1 MRPVV
6 GRHSRRDSGTGRRGP
21 GPAVVDGAAE
31 ENRAAMKS
39 DDSDI
44 QTHYIDALGKR
55 HDSSRAALEAIRL
68 AMRGG
73 ETARSRFDGVVVAQ
87 EGTSERAGPGDL
99 ELEDGTALT
108 VDAGLPADLPS
119 GYHCL
124 RRRDGTTVRV
134 IVAPEACYLPESLRI
149 WGWAIQLYAARSRR
163 SWGIGDLADL
173 RRLGTW
179 AGRAGA
185 GIALINPLAAA
196 SPLIPQQSSPYFPSS
211 RRFRSPLYL
220 RVEEV
225 DGASALRDLPA
236 IARRAR
242 ALNAERRIDRDE
254 IFRLKSG
261 ALERIWT
268 AVRRR
273 ALPELDAFIAEQ
285 GDGLLEFATFCA
297 LAEQHQSGWHGW
309 PSELRH
315 PSSPAVRA
323 AARKPVIADRIRYHQ
338 WLQLQVDRQL
348 ARASRTLP
356 VMQDLPIGFDADG
369 ADAWTFQDV
378 LAQGIS
384 VGAPPD
390 EFNTRGQN
398 WGLPPF
404 VPGRLRDAGY
414 QPFID
419 TIRGCVRHSGGLRID
434 HVMGLF
440 RLFWIPNGME
450 PREGAYVRSHARD
463 LLAIVAIES
472 QRARAVIVGEDLGT
486 VEEDT
491 RAELT
496 RRKVLSYRLLWF
508 EKGSPKKYPE
518 QALAAVTTH
527 DLPTVA
533 GLWTGSDVAAQK
545 DLGMA
550 PNEEGTRE
558 ILSRVKRLAKV
569 QARTPLRRAIASIYE
584 ALASAPSCIITA
596 TLEDAIEV
604 EERPNM
610 PATMNEWPNWS
621 IALPL
626 PLEQLEKNATAARL
640 ARILARGRPRPTRPR
655 RPRTRPTT

>member
-1 MRPVV
+1 
-6 GRHSRRDSGTGRRGP
+6 
-21 GPAVVDGAAE
+21 
-31 ENRAAMKS
+31 MKS

-55 HDSSRAALEAIRL
+55 HDSSRTALDAIRA

-73 ETARSRFDGVVVAQ
+73 ETAGSRFDGVVVAQ
-87 EGTSERAGPGDL
+87 EGTTERTGPGDL
-99 ELEDGTALT
+99 ELADGTALT
-108 VDAGLPADLPS
+108 VDDRLPADLPS
-119 GYHCL
+119 GYHSL

-196 SPLIPQQSSPYFPSS
+196 SPLVPQQPSPYFPSS

-225 DGASALRDLPA
+225 DGASALRDLPT

-242 ALNAERRIDRDE
+242 ALNAERRIDRDQV
-254 IFRLKSG
+254 FRLKSG

-268 AVRRR
+268 GVRRR

-285 GDGLLEFATFCA
+285 GEGLLEFATFCA

-338 WLQLQVDRQL
+338 WLQLQIDRQL

-369 ADAWTFQDV
+369 ADAWAFQDV

-545 DLGMA
+545 ELGMA
-550 PNEEGTRE
+550 PNEKGTRE
-558 ILSRVKRLAKV
+558 ILRRVKRLAKV
-569 QARTPLRRAIASIYE
+569 QARTPLSRAIASIHE
-584 ALASAPSCIITA
+584 ALASAPSRIITA
-596 TLEDAIEV
+596 TLEDAIAV

-610 PATMNEWPNWS
+610 PATTDEWPNWS
-621 IALPL
+621 MALPL
-626 PLEQLEKNATAARL
+626 PLESLEKNATAVRV

-655 RPRTRPTT
+655 RAQKRTRR

>member
-1 MRPVV
+1 
-6 GRHSRRDSGTGRRGP
+6 
-21 GPAVVDGAAE
+21 
-31 ENRAAMKS
+31 
-39 DDSDI
+39 
-44 QTHYIDALGKR
+44 
-55 HDSSRAALEAIRL
+55 L
-68 AMRGG
+68 AMRGRQAAG
-73 ETARSRFDGVVVAQ
+73 GKLGPRRRPANSNTSDRDASDTAPRFDAVIVAP
-87 EGTSERAGPGDL
+87 EGTSEPIGDGDL
-99 ELEDGTALT
+99 ELEDGTALS
-108 VDAGLPADLPS
+108 VDDRLPADLPL
-119 GYHCL
+119 GYHRL
-124 RRRDGTTVRV
+124 RKRDGTTARV
-134 IVAPEACYLPESLRI
+134 IIAPETCFLPESLRI

-179 AGRAGA
+179 GGRAGA
-185 GIALINPLAAA
+185 GIALINPLAAP
-196 SPLIPQQSSPYFPSS
+196 SPLIPQQPSPYFPSS

-220 RVEEV
+220 RIEEV

-242 ALNAERRIDRDE
+242 ALNAERRIDRDQV
-254 IFRLKSG
+254 FRLKSE
-261 ALERIWT
+261 ALEGIW
-268 AVRRR
+268 ASVSRKG
-273 ALPELDAFIAEQ
+273 LPELDAFVAEQ
-285 GDGLLEFATFCA
+285 GEGLLQFATFCA
-297 LAEQHQSGWHGW
+297 LAERHQSGWHGW

-323 AARKPVIADRIRYHQ
+323 AASTPAIADRIRYHQ
-338 WLQLQVDRQL
+338 WLQLQIDRQL
-348 ARASRTLP
+348 ARASRAVP

-369 ADAWTFQDV
+369 ADAWAFQDV
-378 LAQGIS
+378 LAEGIS

-390 EFNTRGQN
+390 EFNTKGQN

-404 VPGRLRDAGY
+404 VPAKLRDAGY

-450 PREGAYVRSHARD
+450 PKEGAYVRSNARD

-527 DLPTVA
+527 DLPTIA

-545 DLGMA
+545 ELGMA
-550 PNEEGTRE
+550 PNEKGTRE

-569 QARTPLRRAIASIYE
+569 HARTPLSRAIASIHE
-584 ALASAPSCIITA
+584 ALASAPSRIITA
-596 TLEDAIEV
+596 TLEDAIGV
-604 EERPNM
+604 AERPNM
-610 PATMNEWPNWS
+610 PATTDEWPNWS

-626 PLEQLEKNATAARL
+626 PLESLEQSATATRL
-640 ARILARGRPRPTRPR
+640 ARILSKGRPRPTRPR
-655 RPRTRPTT
+655 RAQTRTGR